1 MQAGCEDEVRQST
14 ERAHVASGM
23 SLAINNT
30 CERVCVSGEDDT
42 LLQQPDC
49 CMISSALGKNKEKAV
64 SGLLLF
70 TWAVP

>member
-23 SLAINNT
+23 CLAINNR
-30 CERVCVSGEDDT
+30 CERVCVSGEDDM
-42 LLQQPDC
+42 LLQRPDC
-49 CMISSALGKNKEKAV
+49 CIISSELSKSNKKAV
-64 SGLLLF
+64 MGLPLF